1 MILVPQAATPAPSQP
16 QTGLAAEARALHE
29 RCLVIDG
36 HADTLDR
43 VLNEGLPL
51 TESAPDYHID
61 LPRLKEARINAQ
73 VFSLWTPPE
82 YQGER
87 ALHRALKLI
96 AAFLDM
102 QRDCPDLRQI
112 TSVADLDPTRPG
124 FVFSF
129 EGADPLVDD
138 VSLLEVF
145 YRLGVRMIGLTWN
158 GRNAFADGLRVG
170 PRPSGL
176 TELGRELVAR
186 MQELGVVLDLAHIA
200 EPGFWDALEC
210 SEGPVVAT
218 HANAHALHA
227 HGRNLRDDQI
237 KAIADRGGLV
247 GVTFVPGFLSKEPA
261 DLEHVLAHIDYIVG
275 LVGDDH
281 VGLGSDFDGIT
292 TPPTRLS
299 HVGCLPNL
307 TEGMLSRGY
316 SAERI
321 EKILGGNWARVFRAV
336 WK

>member
-1 MILVPQAATPAPSQP
+1 LVSATTSPSFQSDPAR
-16 QTGLAAEARALHE
+16 AAEARALHE
-29 RCLVIDG
+29 RCLIIDG

-61 LPRLKEARINAQ
+61 LPRLRESKVNAQ

-102 QRDCPDLRQI
+102 QRDCPDLRQV
-112 TSVADLDPTRPG
+112 TSVSDLDPKRPG

-145 YRLGVRMIGLTWN
+145 YRLGLRMIGLTWN
-158 GRNAFADGLRVG
+158 GRNAFADGQKVG
-170 PRPSGL
+170 PNPSGL
-176 TELGRELVAR
+176 TELGRELVER
-186 MQELGVVLDLAHIA
+186 MRELGVVLDLAHIA
-200 EPGFWDALEC
+200 EPGFWDALSC
-210 SEGPVVAT
+210 SEGPVVVT
-218 HANAHALHA
+218 HANARALHP
-227 HGRNLRDDQI
+227 HIRNLTDDQL
-237 KAIADRGGLV
+237 KAIAERGGLV

-261 DLEHVLAHIDYIVG
+261 DLDHVLAHLDYMVRLIG
-275 LVGDDH
+275 EDH

-292 TPPTRLS
+292 TPPTRLG

-307 TEGMLSRGY
+307 TEGMLMRGY

-321 EKILGGNWARVFRAV
+321 EKILGGNWARVFGAV

>member
-1 MILVPQAATPAPSQP
+1 MVSPATSHPPFQHDPAR
-16 QTGLAAEARALHE
+16 AAEARALHE

-43 VLNEGLPL
+43 VLDEGMPL
-51 TESAPDYHID
+51 TDCSPDYHID
-61 LPRLKEARINAQ
+61 LPRLLEARVNAQ
-73 VFSLWTPPE
+73 TFSLWTPPE

-102 QRDCPDLRQI
+102 QRDCSDLRQI
-112 TSVADLDPTRPG
+112 TAVSDLDPERPG
-124 FVFSF
+124 FIFSF

-158 GRNAFADGLRVG
+158 GRNAFADGQKVG
-170 PRPSGL
+170 PNPSGL
-176 TELGRELVAR
+176 TELGRELVER
-186 MQELGVVLDLAHIA
+186 MQVLGVVLDLAHIA
-200 EPGFWDALEC
+200 EPGFWDALSC
-210 SEGPVVAT
+210 SQGPVVVT
-218 HANAHALHA
+218 HANARALHA
-227 HGRNLRDDQI
+227 HIRNLTDDQL
-237 KAIADRGGLV
+237 KAIAERDGLV

-261 DLEHVLAHIDYIVG
+261 DLDHVLAHIDYMVHLIG
-275 LVGDDH
+275 EDH

-299 HVGCLPNL
+299 HVGCLPHL
-307 TEGMLSRGY
+307 TEGMLMRGY
-316 SAERI
+316 SPERI
-321 EKILGGNWARVFRAV
+321 EKILGGNWARVFGAV

>member
-1 MILVPQAATPAPSQP
+1 MATLAPSFRP
-16 QTGLAAEARALHE
+16 DPGRAAEARALHE

-51 TESAPDYHID
+51 TEAAPYHID
-61 LPRLKEARINAQ
+61 LPRLVEARVNVQ
-73 VFSLWTPPE
+73 TFSLWTPPE

-102 QRDCPDLRQI
+102 QRDCPELRQV
-112 TSVADLDPTRPG
+112 TSVAELDAGRAG
-124 FVFSF
+124 FLFSF

-138 VSLLEVF
+138 LSLLEVF

-158 GRNAFADGLRVG
+158 GRNAFADGLKVG

-176 TELGRELVAR
+176 TELGRELVER
-186 MQELGVVLDLAHIA
+186 MQELGIVLDLAHIA
-200 EPGFWDALEC
+200 EPGFWDALAC
-210 SEGPVVAT
+210 SQGPVVAT
-218 HANAHALHA
+218 HANAYALHPHA
-227 HGRNLRDDQI
+227 RNLRDDQLR
-237 KAIADRGGLV
+237 AIAERGGLV
-247 GVTFVPGFLSKEPA
+247 GVTFVPGFLTKEPA
-261 DLEHVLAHIDYIVG
+261 DIDHVLAHIDY
-275 LVGDDH
+275 LVDLIGEDH

-292 TPPTRLS
+292 TPPSRLS

-307 TEGMLSRGY
+307 TEGMLMRGY
-316 SAERI
+316 SPERI
-321 EKILGGNWARVFRAV
+321 EKILGRNWARVFAAV

>member
-1 MILVPQAATPAPSQP
+1 MVSQATSTPASTPDSAR
-16 QTGLAAEARALHE
+16 AAEARALHA

-43 VLNEGLPL
+43 VLTEGHAFIEPA
-51 TESAPDYHID
+51 TDFHID
-61 LPRLKEARINAQ
+61 WPRLKEARVNAQ

-82 YQGER
+82 FQGER

-96 AAFLDM
+96 AAALDM
-102 QRDCPDLRQI
+102 QRQCPDMRQV
-112 TSVADLDPTRPG
+112 TSVSDLDSQRPG
-124 FVFSF
+124 FLFSF

-138 VSLLEVF
+138 LSLLEVF

-158 GRNAFADGLRVG
+158 GRNAFADGQKVG
-170 PRPSGL
+170 PNPSGL
-176 TELGRELVAR
+176 TELGRELVSR
-186 MQELGVVLDLAHIA
+186 MQELGIVLDLAHIA
-200 EPGFWDALEC
+200 EPGFWDALAC
-210 SEGPVVAT
+210 SQGPVVAT
-218 HANAHALHA
+218 HANAYALHA
-227 HGRNLRDDQI
+227 HVRNLRDDQL

-247 GVTFVPGFLSKEPA
+247 GVTFVPGFLTKGQA
-261 DLEHVLAHIDYIVG
+261 DLEHVLAHLDY
-275 LVGDDH
+275 LVNLIGEDH

-307 TEGMLSRGY
+307 TEGMLMRGY
-316 SAERI
+316 SVERI
-321 EKILGGNWARVFRAV
+321 EKILGRNWARVFGAV

>member
-1 MILVPQAATPAPSQP
+1 MVPQASIPVPSQP
-16 QTGLAAEARALHE
+16 DAGLAAEARALHE

-43 VLNEGLPL
+43 VLNEGTPL
-51 TESAPDYHID
+51 TQSAPDLHID
-61 LPRLKEARINAQ
+61 LPRLQEAGINAQ

-96 AAFLDM
+96 ATCLDM
-102 QRDCPDLRQI
+102 QRDCPHLRQI
-112 TSVADLDPTRPG
+112 TSVADLDARRPG
-124 FVFSF
+124 FLFSF

-138 VSLLEVF
+138 LSLLEVF

-176 TELGRELVAR
+176 TELGRELVQR
-186 MQELGVVLDLAHIA
+186 MQELGIVLDLAHIA

-210 SEGPVVAT
+210 SQGPVVAT

-227 HGRNLRDDQI
+227 HARNLRDDQL
-237 KAIADRGGLV
+237 KAIAERGGLV
-247 GVTFVPGFLSKEPA
+247 GITFVPGFLSKEPA
-261 DLEHVLAHIDYIVG
+261 DLAHVFAHLDYMVRLIG
-275 LVGDDH
+275 EDH
-281 VGLGSDFDGIT
+281 VALGSDFDGIT
-292 TPPTRLS
+292 TPPTRLG

-307 TEGMLSRGY
+307 TAEMLSHGY
-316 SAERI
+316 PVERI
-321 EKILGGNWARVFRAV
+321 EKILGGNWARVFGAV

>member
-1 MILVPQAATPAPSQP
+1 MASPATSFPTFQP
-16 QTGLAAEARALHE
+16 DPVRAAEARAIHE
-29 RCLVIDG
+29 RALIIDG

-43 VLNEGLPL
+43 VLTEGRSF
-51 TESAPDYHID
+51 TEPAPDFHID
-61 LPRLKEARINAQ
+61 WPRLKEARINAQ

-87 ALHRALKLI
+87 AMHRTLKLI
-96 AAFLDM
+96 AAALDM
-102 QRDCPDLRQI
+102 QRECSDMRQI
-112 TSVADLDPTRPG
+112 SSVAELDPQRPG

-138 VSLLEVF
+138 LSLLEVF

-158 GRNAFADGLRVG
+158 GRNAFADGQKVG

-176 TELGRELVAR
+176 TELGRELVSR
-186 MQELGVVLDLAHIA
+186 MQELGIVLDLAHIA

-210 SEGPVVAT
+210 TEGPVVAT
-218 HANAHALHA
+218 HANAHALHP
-227 HGRNLRDDQI
+227 HVRNLRDDQL
-237 KAIADRGGLV
+237 KAIADHGGLI

-261 DLEHVLAHIDYIVG
+261 DLDHVLAHLDYMVQ
-275 LVGDDH
+275 LVGEDH

-307 TEGMLSRGY
+307 TEGMLMHGY
-316 SAERI
+316 SVERI